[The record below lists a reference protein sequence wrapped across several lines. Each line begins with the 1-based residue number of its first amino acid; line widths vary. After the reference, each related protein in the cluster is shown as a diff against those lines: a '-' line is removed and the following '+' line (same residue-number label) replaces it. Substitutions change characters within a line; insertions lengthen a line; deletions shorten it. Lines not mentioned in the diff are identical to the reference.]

1 MNVHDNII
9 EILDKNKI
17 KYEAFEHDPSI
28 SAKESAAARVGEE
41 RESVKSLIF
50 KTDKGKFILVL
61 MSGDQRVKTN
71 LIKKIEG
78 CEDLKLAAYDE
89 VLNISG
95 VPVGAVAPFGLKT
108 KLKTYFYQGILSND
122 HVWFAAGNL
131 IVSIKIKPKDLL
143 KMIDNPVIFEQ

>member
-9 EILDKNKI
+9 EILQKNKI
-17 KYEAFEHDPSI
+17 KYEAFEHQPLI

-78 CEDLKLAAYDE
+78 CEDLKLASADE
-89 VLNISG
+89 VLKVSG
-95 VPVGAVAPFGLKT
+95 VQVGAVAPFSLKT
-108 KLKTYFYQGILSND
+108 KLKTYFYQGILSNEY
-122 HVWFAAGNL
+122 VWFAAGNL
-131 IVSIKIKPKDLL
+131 TVSIKIKPRDLMKL
-143 KMIDNPVIFEQ
+143 IENPVIFEQ